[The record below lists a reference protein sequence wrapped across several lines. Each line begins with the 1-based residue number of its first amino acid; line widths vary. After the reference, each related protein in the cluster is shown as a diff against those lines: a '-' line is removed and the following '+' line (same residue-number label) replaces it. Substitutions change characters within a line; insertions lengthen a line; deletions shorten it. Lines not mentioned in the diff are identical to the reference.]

1 MGSDVELEA
10 ETGGSTSASIFTVRP
25 IQGAGRIARAQ
36 SAKLGICLRSS
47 RTCCSQTHRV
57 GITLP
62 DDSV

>member
-36 SAKLGICLRSS
+36 SAKLLW
-47 RTCCSQTHRV
+47 
-57 GITLP
+57 LP
-62 DDSV
+62 PLVQ